1 MKLIS
6 NMNIF
11 KKLIV
16 SFIILALIT
25 FVVGTI
31 SLSKT
36 KAVKRNLDN
45 IYNVHLNQINTL
57 KEIKINLLEMQNDL
71 LGMMNKE
78 NRGQINNLISDFNEQ
93 ANQNTSLLSE
103 YSSSSNNSKDKNSLN
118 QFDEYRSGWK
128 TSREKY
134 MQLIQKGDYNA
145 AIAELKTAENY
156 RNNLFSVMN
165 KLIDN
170 NLKFAQNDYNT
181 SISKYNSSIIFI
193 TILIIISFAVS
204 IIFGFIMARNINNP
218 LLKIKKFAE
227 RLAKFDFSTNITITR
242 SDEFGQTGVSLNTAQ
257 NNIVDLLKSIM
268 ESSEN
273 MGSASEELSAT
284 SEELSSK
291 SEDMDNS
298 VKVITSGVEETTSSM
313 EEITASVE
321 EINASINELSQK
333 AADGNNMANQAE
345 EKSTVARKNSNS
357 AIQNSQK
364 MYKDKREKILKA
376 IEDGKVVENIKIMA
390 HTIAGIAEQTNLLA
404 LNAAIEAARAGEH
417 GRGFAVVAEEV
428 RKLAEDSA
436 ASVSSI
442 QDTIGKVNEAFKN
455 LSNSSNEVLVFINEE
470 VHTQFKEFKDIG
482 DQYYQDATFVKKL
495 TEELASMSE
504 ELNATMVQISET
516 MQNMSGNQQQSSEH
530 ASQIQEGIDENT
542 KAVGQVALTAQSQA
556 ELAQKLNEL
565 VQKFKI

>member
-25 FVVGTI
+25 FAVGTI
-31 SLSKT
+31 SLYKT
-36 KAVKRNLDN
+36 KTVKGNLDN
-45 IYNVHLNQINTL
+45 IYNVHLNQISTL
-57 KEIKINLLEMQNDL
+57 KEIKINLLEIQNDL
-71 LGMMNKE
+71 FGMMNRE
-78 NRGQINNLISDFNEQ
+78 NRGQINNLMRNANEQ
-93 ANQNTSLLSE
+93 VDQNTSLLSK
-103 YSSSSNNSKDKNSLN
+103 YSSSSNNSKDKNLLN
-118 QFDEYRSGWK
+118 KFEEYRNAWK

-145 AIAELKTAENY
+145 AIAEFKIAENY
-156 RNNLFSVMN
+156 RNNLFLVMN
-165 KLIDN
+165 KLIDS
-170 NLKFAQNDYNT
+170 NLKFAQNDYNM
-181 SISKYNSSIIFI
+181 SISEYNSSIRLI
-193 TILIIISFAVS
+193 TILIIISFAAS
-204 IIFGFIMARNINNP
+204 IILGFIMAKSINNP
-218 LLKIKKFAE
+218 LLKIKTFAE
-227 RLAKFDFSTNITITR
+227 RLAEFDFSTNITITR

-284 SEELSSK
+284 SEELSAK
-291 SEDMDNS
+291 SEDMDTAI
-298 VKVITSGVEETTSSM
+298 KVITSGVEETTSSM

-333 AADGNNMANQAE
+333 AADGNTISNHAE
-345 EKSTVARKNSNS
+345 EKATVARNNSNA

-364 MYKDKREKILKA
+364 IYKDKKEKILKA

-417 GRGFAVVAEEV
+417 GKGFAVVAEEV

-455 LSNSSNEVLVFINEE
+455 LSDSSNEVLVFINEK
-470 VHTQFKEFKDIG
+470 VHTQFKEFG
-482 DQYYQDATFVKKL
+482 NVGEQYYKDAGFIKKL
-495 TEELASMSE
+495 TEELASMSQ
-504 ELNATMVQISET
+504 ELNATMAQISET
-516 MQNMSGNQQQSSEH
+516 MQNISDNQQQSSEH

-542 KAVGQVALTAQSQA
+542 MAVGQVASTAQSQS